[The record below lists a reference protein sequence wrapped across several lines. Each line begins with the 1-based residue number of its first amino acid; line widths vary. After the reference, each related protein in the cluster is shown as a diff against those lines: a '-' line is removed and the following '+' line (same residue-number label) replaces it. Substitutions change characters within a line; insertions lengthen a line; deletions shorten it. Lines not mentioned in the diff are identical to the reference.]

1 LPLLLPL
8 APPPLCICA
17 ANGPG
22 PPFAAVATGARSRD
36 VFGELILG
44 DILMSV
50 DGRPL
55 RDYGDLFAVL
65 DERRVGDRIRLEVLR
80 DGKRLTLAVTLGER
94 AQGTAE
100 E

>member
-1 LPLLLPL
+1 
-8 APPPLCICA
+8 
-17 ANGPG
+17 
-22 PPFAAVATGARSRD
+22 
-36 VFGELILG
+36 
-44 DILMSV
+44 MSV

-94 AQGTAE
+94 AQGAAE